1 MQTADV
7 ADIFSLDTSFQSPL
21 FNRLFHMFRPAL
33 ERVLGFDRLNELYSR
48 IKQLPCEQ
56 SFFHAI
62 LQAME
67 VRVEIDSGELLHIPQ
82 NGAVV
87 VAANHPFG
95 GIEGIVLGALLHER
109 RPDVRMMAN
118 YVLGRIPELRSRF
131 IFVDPFGGESAQ
143 RANIRPLK
151 ESLQWLRNGGAL
163 GVFPAG
169 EVAHGSLHTRTVE
182 EGVWSGTVAR
192 LATASDATIVPVWFD
207 GANSLLF
214 QALGLLHP
222 RLRTAMLIREFV
234 GMQQRSITV
243 RIGSPIAARSLA
255 KLGSD
260 SDIAEYI
267 RTRTLMLGKAVS
279 VSAMPRATDV
289 VLPPRPNLMD
299 EEISALPPQSQLV
312 ECGEFV
318 VYEAGADTIPN
329 VLHEIGRLREITFR
343 GTGEGTGRSIDLDK
357 FDRYYR
363 HIFVWNRQKREVV
376 GAYRL
381 GQTDVIL
388 RFFGKKGIYTTT
400 LFDFDDALLER
411 MQPALEM
418 GRSFV
423 RPEYQKAFQPL
434 LLLWKGIGAF
444 IVRNPQ
450 YRTLFGPV
458 SIAASYQPLSR
469 RLIASFLRHHHFMSE
484 EAQLVQPKRPFAF
497 PESNLC
503 EMALHDLSSLVLD
516 IEGGEKCIPILLK
529 HYLKLGGKLL
539 GFNIDPKFNNALDG
553 LIVVDL
559 ADTDVKVLERYMGS
573 DGASQFLA
581 FHGKAKIAGHPSPT
595 PHRRPVPAPHNTHYG
610 ESVAV

>member
-1 MQTADV
+1 MQTAHS
-7 ADIFSLDTSFQSPL
+7 AETFSLDTSFQSPL
-21 FNRLFHMFRPAL
+21 YNRLFHMLRPAL
-33 ERVLGFDRLNELYSR
+33 ERVLGFNKLNELYRR
-48 IKQLPCEQ
+48 IQRTPCEQ
-56 SFFHAI
+56 SFFHTI
-62 LQAME
+62 LNAMD
-67 VRVEIDSGELLHIPQ
+67 VHVEIDSRELLHIPE
-82 NGAVV
+82 NGAVI
-87 VAANHPFG
+87 ATANHPFG
-95 GIEGIVLGALLHER
+95 GIEGIILGSLLHER
-109 RPDVRMMAN
+109 RPDLRIMAN
-118 YVLGRIPELRSRF
+118 YILGRIPELRNNF
-131 IFVDPFGGESAQ
+131 ILVDPFGGEGAQ
-143 RANIRPLK
+143 RANMRPLK
-151 ESLQWLRNGGAL
+151 ESMRWLRNGGAL

-169 EVAHGSLHTRTVE
+169 EVAHCSLHTRIVE
-182 EGVWSGTVAR
+182 EGEWSGTIAR
-192 LATASDATIVPVWFD
+192 LATASEAAIVPVWFD
-207 GANSLLF
+207 GANSMLF
-214 QALGLLHP
+214 QALGMVHS

-234 GMQQRSITV
+234 DMQQRTVKV
-243 RIGSPIAARSLA
+243 RIGSPISARSLV

-260 SDIAEYI
+260 NDISEYL
-267 RTRTLMLGKAVS
+267 RTRTLMLG
-279 VSAMPRATDV
+279 SATQTTVMPRATDV
-289 VLPPRPNLMD
+289 VLPPRANLM
-299 EEISALPPQSQLV
+299 EEEVNALPTQNILV

-343 GTGEGTGRSIDLDK
+343 ATGEGTGRSIDLDK

-363 HIFVWNRQKREVV
+363 HIFVWNRQKREIV

-469 RLIASFLRHHHFMSE
+469 RLIASFLRHHHYMAE
-484 EAQLVQPKRPFAF
+484 EAQLVQPRRPFAF

-573 DGASQFLA
+573 DGVARFLA
-581 FHGKAKIAGHPSPT
+581 FHGRT
-595 PHRRPVPAPHNTHYG
+595 PGVGVPAPAARRPVPAAHATTHYG
-610 ESVAV
+610 ESIAV

>member
-1 MQTADV
+1 MQTAHS
-7 ADIFSLDTSFQSPL
+7 AETFSLDTSFQSPL
-21 FNRLFHMFRPAL
+21 YNRLFHMIRPAL
-33 ERVLGFDRLNELYSR
+33 EQVLGLNRLNELYGR
-48 IKQLPCEQ
+48 IQRTPCGQ
-56 SFFHAI
+56 SFFHTI

-67 VRVEIDSGELLHIPQ
+67 VHVEIDRHELRNIPHQ
-82 NGAVV
+82 GAVIA
-87 VAANHPFG
+87 AANHPFG
-95 GIEGIVLGALLHER
+95 GIEGIILGALLKER
-109 RPDVRMMAN
+109 RPDSRIMAN
-118 YVLGRIPELRSRF
+118 YILGRIPELRNHF
-131 IFVDPFGGESAQ
+131 ILVDPFGGAGAQ
-143 RANIRPLK
+143 RTNMRPLK
-151 ESLQWLRNGGAL
+151 ESMRWLRNGGAL

-169 EVAHGSLHTRTVE
+169 EVAHCSLHTRTVE
-182 EGVWSGTVAR
+182 EGEWSGTVAR
-192 LATASDATIVPVWFD
+192 LATASEAAIVPVWFD
-207 GANSLLF
+207 GANSMLF
-214 QALGLLHP
+214 QALGMVHP
-222 RLRTAMLIREFV
+222 RLRTAMLIREFT
-234 GMQQRSITV
+234 GMQQRTIKL

-255 KLGSD
+255 RLGSD
-260 SDIAEYI
+260 NDISEYL
-267 RTRTLMLGKAVS
+267 RTRTLMLGNTTQTPV
-279 VSAMPRATDV
+279 MPRATDI
-289 VLPPRPNLMD
+289 VLPPRPHLMD
-299 EEISALPPQSQLV
+299 EEVGALPSQNVLV

-318 VYEAGADTIPN
+318 VYEAGADMIPN

-343 GTGEGTGRSIDLDK
+343 ATGEGTGRSIDLDK

-363 HIFVWNRQKREVV
+363 HIFVWNRQKREVA

-469 RLIASFLRHHHFMSE
+469 RLIASFLRHHHYMSE
-484 EAQLVQPKRPFAF
+484 DAHLVQPRRPFAF
-497 PESNLC
+497 PESNVC
-503 EMALHDLSSLVLD
+503 GMALQDLSSLVLD

-573 DGASQFLA
+573 EGAARFLS
-581 FHGKAKIAGHPSPT
+581 FHGRIPVAGLSAQPPA
-595 PHRRPVPAPHNTHYG
+595 RRPLPAPHTALYG